1 LLSIFGMGAWHV
13 VVERLSE
20 PALTDVAGRAGAG
33 ALNALPTI
41 AGRSRID
48 ALRHSLRSQKQ
59 RDSTDGCV
67 SAWNKGSDSL
77 LMQFGVCVAL

>member
-1 LLSIFGMGAWHV
+1 MGAWHV

-20 PALTDVAGRAGAG
+20 PVLTDVAGRAGAG

-59 RDSTDGCV
+59 RDSTDGFHQDV
-67 SAWNKGSDSL
+67 VRTGIIWHSL
-77 LMQFGVCVAL
+77 R